1 LEIEKVD
8 ASPKTGGCMH
18 ALLLFFFVMIL
29 AHVLIGNAHGNE
41 LIVEI

>member
-1 LEIEKVD
+1 
-8 ASPKTGGCMH
+8 MH

-29 AHVLIGNAHGNE
+29 AHVLIGNVHGNE